1 MTRSTLLLLLAVT
14 AVSGGPLVADE
25 FTYTDS
31 DGSEQHVAARLAGNG
46 QGHFA
51 LELPDGSWRL
61 VPESAVSRRQPGP
74 DPEPLTAAELGQQLE
89 TRFTAELFR
98 YKAEGPFLVGLVLT
112 APLAPATDK
121 KTDGFLEKA
130 IKFYQSIDRMFTRFG
145 EQMKLDLEPS
155 RLPLVMIIFETD
167 ELFEAYADE
176 ASGGRGLS
184 AQNIAGFYSALTNEL
199 VLRLDECDSFA
210 VPLHEAI
217 HQQVFNRGVF
227 QRLAP
232 VPVWFNEGIATG
244 FENDG
249 TTIRANPQQI
259 NRTFAGLAQ
268 RPLALTFESIVGSD
282 DAFQGDVLAGD
293 AYVLAWCLHWQLVT
307 GLPDEYTAYIRRLG
321 ELQPLQPRDAN
332 RSQAFQAAFGRSPAE
347 LTATFADQLRAQ
359 ARRERVKLEP
369 PQVAVGNLTTQDNAG
384 LVEIGLVRRGD
395 LGGRLQCIGKLK
407 NLSPFRTLNFRV
419 ALVPPDGGATIEWN
433 VAEVGPNRTVD
444 LERQL
449 IAGATAAAF
458 RVVIESSLPDQEAAR

>member
-1 MTRSTLLLLLAVT
+1 MTGRLTLLALVLIAAVERT
-14 AVSGGPLVADE
+14 ARADE
-25 FTYTDS
+25 FTYIDES
-31 DGSEQHVAARLAGNG
+31 KQEQRVDARLAGSG
-46 QGHFA
+46 QGFFA
-51 LELPDGSWRL
+51 LELADGSWRL
-61 VPESAVSRRQPGP
+61 VPEAAVSRRQPGP
-74 DPEPLTAAELGQQLE
+74 DPEPITPPELGAQLE
-89 TRFTAELFR
+89 SRFTAELFR
-98 YKAEGPFLVGLVLT
+98 YKAEGPFLVGLVLQ
-112 APLAPATDK
+112 APLPAETDTK
-121 KTDGFLEKA
+121 VEGFLDKA

-145 EQMKLDLEPS
+145 EQMKLELQPS
-155 RLPLVMIIFETD
+155 RFPLTMIIFETD
-167 ELFEAYADE
+167 ELFEQYADE
-176 ASGGRGLS
+176 ATGGRGLS
-184 AQNIAGFYSALTNEL
+184 SQNIAGFYSALTNEL

-249 TTIRANPQQI
+249 TAIRANPQQI

-268 RPLALTFESIVGSD
+268 RPLGLSYDAIIAADES
-282 DAFQGDVLAGD
+282 FQGDVTAGD

-307 GLPDEYTAYIRRLG
+307 AYPAEYTAYIQQLGRL
-321 ELQPLQPRDAN
+321 EPLQPRGDDRAHE
-332 RSQAFQAAFGRSPAE
+332 FQTAFGRSPAQM
-347 LTATFADQLRAQ
+347 TSTFADLLRAQ

-369 PQVAVGNLTTQDNAG
+369 PQIAVGNLVTQDNTG

-407 NLSPFRTLNFRV
+407 NLSPFRTLSFRV
-419 ALVPPDGGATIEWN
+419 ALVPPGGGQTIEWTMPD
-433 VAEVGPNRTVD
+433 VAPNRTVN

-449 IAGATAAAF
+449 IAGPTSDAF
-458 RVVIESSLPDQEAAR
+458 QVVIESSLTGN